1 MAEKQGCTADDSYSY
16 SYSYSKRGEARRL
29 NRQSKAPDAFGK

>member
-16 SYSYSKRGEARRL
+16 SHSKRGEARRL